1 VLDASERNNI
11 RRRLEIERALPSPAA
26 AFEARAFG
34 PFLVIRT
41 IEPTVTPES
50 YLYHAARAMLVG
62 RKPSLG
68 IGDVDVNLRT
78 VVLAA
83 RELRGY
89 GPSLR
94 SRSSTSR

>member
-11 RRRLEIERALPSPAA
+11 RPRLEIAYRLPTPER
-26 AFEARAFG
+26 AFEARVFG
-34 PFLVIRT
+34 PFLVLRT
-41 IEPTVTPES
+41 VDTVLTPEAF
-50 YLYHAARAMLVG
+50 LYYAARALLVG
-62 RKPSLG
+62 QQLG
-68 IGDVDVNLRT
+68 IGDADVNIRT

-94 SRSSTSR
+94 LRSSNSR